1 MNKYCLINVFFCY
14 LLIITVSKFS
24 FAEIRIN
31 EVQNNIYLLDI
42 HGNRSQLSKNYQIK
56 TGDYLSTR
64 KNPATLI
71 FSDNTKICFSS
82 KSSVKISKIEILK
95 NNSQKTQL
103 EFNKGSIIFLANEN
117 VKNKYSLSFLFYKLK
132 NLKHSIILTK
142 KNNLKIINYKNNL
155 SLAYKD
161 EKNRINLPSYSI
173 SELSNNGKI
182 LKTSKLSKDFKFSK
196 NFLHNCKFLIPKI
209 NKTQNQNLNLQYGCV
224 ARNGKL
230 QCGNRYKK

>member
-1 MNKYCLINVFFCY
+1 MSKYYFINLFFS
-14 LLIITVSKFS
+14 LLIIPISSLS

-31 EVQNNIYLLDI
+31 EVQNKIYLLDI

-71 FSDNTKICFSS
+71 FRDNTKICFSS
-82 KSSVKISKIEILK
+82 KSSVIISKIEILK
-95 NNSQKTQL
+95 NNTQKTQL
-103 EFNKGSIIFLANEN
+103 EFNKGSIIFSANEN
-117 VKNKYSLSFLFYKLK
+117 VKNKYNLSFFFYKLK
-132 NLKHSIILTK
+132 NLKHSIFLSKT
-142 KNNLKIINYKNNL
+142 NNLKIINYENNL
-155 SLAYKD
+155 SLTYKD

-182 LKTSKLSKDFKFSK
+182 SKTSKLSKDFKFSEK
-196 NFLHNCKFLIPKI
+196 FLDDCKFLMLKI
-209 NKTQNQNLNLQYGCV
+209 NKTQNQNLNLQYGCI

-230 QCGNRYKK
+230 QCGNSLKQ

>member
-1 MNKYCLINVFFCY
+1 MLFNKYIYCY
-14 LLIITVSKFS
+14 LLFIIVSKFS

-31 EVQNNIYLLDI
+31 DVQDKIYLLDI

-95 NNSQKTQL
+95 NNAQKTQL
-103 EFNKGSIIFLANEN
+103 EFNKGSIIFFANET
-117 VKNKYSLSFLFYKLK
+117 VKNRYNLSFFFYKLK
-132 NLKHSIILTK
+132 NLKHSIILLKTT
-142 KNNLKIINYKNNL
+142 NLKIINYENNL
-155 SLAYKD
+155 SLTYKD
-161 EKNRINLPSYSI
+161 KKNGVNLPSYSI

-182 LKTSKLSKDFKFSK
+182 LRTSKLSKDFKFSEK
-196 NFLHNCKFLIPKI
+196 FLNNCKFLMPKI
-209 NKTQNQNLNLQYGCV
+209 NKTQNQKPNLQYGCV

-230 QCGNRYKK
+230 QCGNSYKK

>member
-1 MNKYCLINVFFCY
+1 MNKYYLINVFFCY
-14 LLIITVSKFS
+14 LIIITVSKIS

-95 NNSQKTQL
+95 NNAQKIKL
-103 EFNKGSIIFLANEN
+103 EFNKGSIIFFFN
-117 VKNKYSLSFLFYKLK
+117 
-132 NLKHSIILTK
+132 
-142 KNNLKIINYKNNL
+142 
-155 SLAYKD
+155 
-161 EKNRINLPSYSI
+161 
-173 SELSNNGKI
+173 
-182 LKTSKLSKDFKFSK
+182 
-196 NFLHNCKFLIPKI
+196 
-209 NKTQNQNLNLQYGCV
+209 
-224 ARNGKL
+224 
-230 QCGNRYKK
+230 

>member
-1 MNKYCLINVFFCY
+1 MNKYYLINVFFCY

-31 EVQNNIYLLDI
+31 EVQNKIYLLDI
-42 HGNRSQLSKNYQIK
+42 HGKRSQLSKKYQIK

-82 KSSVKISKIEILK
+82 ESSVKISKIEILK
-95 NNSQKTQL
+95 NNAQKTQL
-103 EFNKGSIIFLANEN
+103 EFNKGSIIFFANET
-117 VKNKYSLSFLFYKLK
+117 VKNRYNLSFFFYKLK

-142 KNNLKIINYKNNL
+142 KNNLSLTYK
-155 SLAYKD
+155 Y

-209 NKTQNQNLNLQYGCV
+209 KKTQNQNSNLQYGCV

-230 QCGNRYKK
+230 QCGNSYKK